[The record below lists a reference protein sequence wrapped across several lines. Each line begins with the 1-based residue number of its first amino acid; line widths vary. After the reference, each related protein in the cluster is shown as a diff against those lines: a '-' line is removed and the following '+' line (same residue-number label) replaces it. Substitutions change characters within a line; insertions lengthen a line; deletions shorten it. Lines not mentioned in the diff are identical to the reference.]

1 MTRLLAEI
9 PLEQAIKINET
20 KTVGGEYKNLG
31 QLIGIIVPN
40 LFLFAGII
48 FLFLL
53 ILGGFSIIT
62 STSGKG
68 IDEGKQKITSA
79 LIGFLVMFSAYW
91 IVQIVE
97 YLTGVPIL

>member
-1 MTRLLAEI
+1 MSRLIAQINL
-9 PLEQAIKINET
+9 QDAIKISEKNS
-20 KTVGGEYKNLG
+20 VGDVYSDLG
-31 QLIGIIVPN
+31 KLIGIIVPN
-40 LFLFAGII
+40 LFLLAGVL

-53 ILGGFSIIT
+53 IFGGFSII
-62 STSGKG
+62 SSDSAKG
-68 IDEGKQKITSA
+68 VEDGKQKITSA